1 MSVSTDENII
11 EPKSGLNY
19 KVLLLI
25 AGLAVIY
32 QTFNYILPEKEGEL
46 SPIDFVV
53 LVAVVVCAI
62 ASFLVSRRYD
72 RSAVFGQAYLALGI
86 GFTAYAIGEIIWDYY
101 IGVLKIYPY
110 PSIADIFFFAQYPF
124 IIFHLIRNIKFF
136 RRKINKVTKIWLAA
150 IPVALVLLYS
160 YFTFQHEGYS
170 LFDYYYGL
178 PFVAASATSLS
189 FAVLGIQVFRQS
201 LLANVWSLLA
211 VGIFLNTLGD
221 MNYYY
226 LEIFGLYTRTHFVNV
241 LWFVAPLIITYSLY
255 RHYKI
260 I

>member
-1 MSVSTDENII
+1 MSESTHENTV

-62 ASFLVSRRYD
+62 SSFLVSNRYA
-72 RSAVFGQAYLALGI
+72 RSTVFGQAYLALGI

-110 PSIADIFFFAQYPF
+110 PSIADIFF
-124 IIFHLIRNIKFF
+124 LLNI
-136 RRKINKVTKIWLAA
+136 
-150 IPVALVLLYS
+150 
-160 YFTFQHEGYS
+160 
-170 LFDYYYGL
+170 
-178 PFVAASATSLS
+178 
-189 FAVLGIQVFRQS
+189 
-201 LLANVWSLLA
+201 
-211 VGIFLNTLGD
+211 
-221 MNYYY
+221 
-226 LEIFGLYTRTHFVNV
+226 
-241 LWFVAPLIITYSLY
+241 PL
-255 RHYKI
+255 
-260 I
+260 